1 MTQMVHAD
9 QVVCSYMF
17 RLKQNTMS
25 TSKQNRKD
33 IHTQKLKN
41 PKPSNLA
48 QTTQQTQ
55 SFNHK
60 ASAKRSRAVNIKW
73 WRERCAWHRFKLGSV
88 SSPLLIRRTCH
99 LKTAG

>member
-1 MTQMVHAD
+1 MTQTVHAD

-25 TSKQNRKD
+25 MSKQNRKD
-33 IHTQKLKN
+33 IYTQKLKN

-60 ASAKRSRAVNIKW
+60 ASARQSRAVNIKW